1 MSEHNLC
8 EYQQPLRLWNQ
19 TWPGLGEWGVLG
31 FLRKVALICSA
42 GFLLL
47 VLSSER
53 ERQKGLDGLLRVGLL
68 NICVFVTGVWGDNVI
83 KKCSGHQKFCF

>member
-19 TWPGLGEWGVLG
+19 TWPGLGEGGVLG

-53 ERQKGLDGLLRVGLL
+53 QRAWM
-68 NICVFVTGVWGDNVI
+68 VFSGWACRTFVSLSLAFGVI
-83 KKCSGHQKFCF
+83 T